1 MDNSLAIDPDVAGF
15 TFSIEFPKAKL
26 LPAAGG
32 SSNAFVSSKEN
43 FMESETRWEARLDRA
58 DKLDCTIAVS
68 SGIIAGL
75 IDSFFVGKFSLERAS
90 EWGSGK
96 VDDFVILMAKLAG
109 YEGDDL
115 SGAVRF
121 LENSFKA
128 AADGNTSDF
137 GGGCQHH
144 LRDFSHHFS
153 LGGLV
158 CSIFTQFTGK
168 VIGADAA
175 GKLLV
180 VDVPKTHRQ
189 FLGKSFGEK
198 VMLGTVSWVMH
209 IASDAA
215 GSSSN
220 PGEGTGIP
228 GPILSLIKQ
237 FSVLPIFQDAR
248 PAMKQTGDEGL
259 FFREIVSKMFNG
271 TFFAIRDEDGKIVET
286 LRFDFRTELG
296 VIHEVAR
303 QAIPVI
309 LNQCLIRSF
318 YFVRRL
324 VYEVKALKITGLK
337 DMQRIDP
344 KDVLP
349 FRNKAIAR
357 MSTVSCGVFSAV
369 DLSDAAVRAAI
380 ASRSSN
386 SDFFKEFVVRV
397 NFVGLGT
404 FAIACVLDVRE
415 VLKERDAGRGLS
427 AEEDYE
433 RSLAEFGSLE
443 LGPSQ
448 IRLLQSLQRA
458 IVLDDIDATK
468 SSRKKSEKQ
477 LWLEE
482 WETAIELGLKERG
495 LIPSEYLLAPGEL
508 YREFAK
514 LAKND
519 PSKPW
524 PFLVALEASLFAPYE
539 PLGGENDR
547 EFKKLKC
554 KDGYM
559 QDVFAVSQDIVSKGD
574 LERMGKALKQARADI
589 DSKMAKRI
597 VGFVGTAIVAGA
609 ATVAAFVFAPYI
621 APLIAGKAV
630 AGLSGAALT
639 SASLAFV
646 GGGALAA
653 GGLGMAGGT
662 AIIAGGG
669 ALLGTIGGTGASKVI
684 ATMTNADGFVFVE
697 ASKLLC
703 YCRYVLLDK
712 YSAIDS
718 VKRIQVSLNERI
730 LEMEI
735 TLESLRHAGDS
746 VALIEE
752 CTADSVDETTEGSAA
767 TEIDPKKQMKVLS
780 RSLKYLKRCNQALA
794 RAVSNAERG

>member
-1 MDNSLAIDPDVAGF
+1 
-15 TFSIEFPKAKL
+15 
-26 LPAAGG
+26 
-32 SSNAFVSSKEN
+32 
-43 FMESETRWEARLDRA
+43 
-58 DKLDCTIAVS
+58 
-68 SGIIAGL
+68 
-75 IDSFFVGKFSLERAS
+75 
-90 EWGSGK
+90 
-96 VDDFVILMAKLAG
+96 
-109 YEGDDL
+109 
-115 SGAVRF
+115 
-121 LENSFKA
+121 
-128 AADGNTSDF
+128 
-137 GGGCQHH
+137 
-144 LRDFSHHFS
+144 
-153 LGGLV
+153 
-158 CSIFTQFTGK
+158 
-168 VIGADAA
+168 
-175 GKLLV
+175 
-180 VDVPKTHRQ
+180 
-189 FLGKSFGEK
+189 
-198 VMLGTVSWVMH
+198 
-209 IASDAA
+209 
-215 GSSSN
+215 
-220 PGEGTGIP
+220 
-228 GPILSLIKQ
+228 
-237 FSVLPIFQDAR
+237 
-248 PAMKQTGDEGL
+248 
-259 FFREIVSKMFNG
+259 
-271 TFFAIRDEDGKIVET
+271 
-286 LRFDFRTELG
+286 
-296 VIHEVAR
+296 
-303 QAIPVI
+303 
-309 LNQCLIRSF
+309 
-318 YFVRRL
+318 
-324 VYEVKALKITGLK
+324 
-337 DMQRIDP
+337 
-344 KDVLP
+344 
-349 FRNKAIAR
+349 

-380 ASRSSN
+380 ASRGSKKE
-386 SDFFKEFVVRV
+386 FLEEFVVRV

-415 VLKERDAGRGLS
+415 VLKERDAVRGPS
-427 AEEDYE
+427 AEKDYE

-495 LIPSEYLLAPGEL
+495 LIASEYLLAPDRTL
-508 YREFAK
+508 SR
-514 LAKND
+514 NSINVRRTTP
-519 PSKPW
+519 PSPGLC
-524 PFLVALEASLFAPYE
+524 LVALEANLFAPYE
-539 PLGGENDR
+539 PLGAEGDK

-574 LERMGKALKQARADI
+574 LERMDKALKHARADI
-589 DSKMAKRI
+589 DAKMAKRV

-669 ALLGTIGGTGASKVI
+669 ALLGTIGGTGASRVI
-684 ATMTNADGFVFVE
+684 ATMTNADGFVFAE

-712 YSAIDS
+712 YPSIDS

-735 TLESLRHAGDS
+735 TLESLRYAGDS

-752 CTADSVDETTEGSAA
+752 CATDSVDEAAEDSAA
-767 TEIDPKKQMKVLS
+767 TEMDPKKQMKVLS

-794 RAVSNAERG
+794 KAVSNAE